1 MSTISRNG
9 IDLAYVERGAGEPA
23 MLFLH
28 GMACVKE
35 HMDPLVDVFESTHR
49 CVAFDLRGHGS
60 SSVPHDAYSTADFM
74 SDIAS
79 IIDELGLDR
88 PVLVGH
94 SFGGSVSLAFAAAH
108 PDRVRALVMLDSGL
122 RSNATVNADLNPF
135 YDALRAATPD
145 DYRKI
150 VEEFCLSRLFDLSVD
165 DPKLARDI
173 SVQMAQVPAHV
184 FLSMATTVTSFD
196 SAATA
201 RSCAV
206 PSLIIQSCQPF
217 VDPAALA
224 TLGDN
229 WYDAKVIGSGHF
241 IQVLVPDQVNPM
253 IDRFLQLVT

>member
-1 MSTISRNG
+1 MPTIRHDG
-9 IDLAYVERGAGEPA
+9 VDLAYTERGTGDPA

-35 HMDPLVDVFESTHR
+35 HMDPLIDVFSATHR
-49 CVAFDLRGHGS
+49 CVAVDLRGHGS
-60 SSVPHDAYSTADFM
+60 SSVPHDAYTTADFM
-74 SDIAS
+74 SDIAAV
-79 IIDELGLDR
+79 IDELGLHR

-122 RSNATVNADLNPF
+122 RSNATVTADLNPF

-145 DYRKI
+145 EYRKI
-150 VEEFCLSRLFDLSVD
+150 VEAFCLSRLFDLSVD
-165 DPKLARDI
+165 DPKLAHDI

-184 FLSMATTVTSFD
+184 FLSMATTVTGFD
-196 SAATA
+196 SASSA
-201 RSCAV
+201 RSCTV
-206 PSLIIQSCQPF
+206 PSMIIQSCQPF
-217 VDPAALA
+217 VDPDALA

-229 WYDAKVIGSGHF
+229 WYDAKVVGSGHF

-253 IDRFLQLVT
+253 IERFLQLVT

>member
-1 MSTISRNG
+1 MPTLSHSG
-9 IDLAYVERGAGEPA
+9 VDLAYVERGAGDPP

-35 HMDPLVDVFESTHR
+35 HMDALVDAFAPNHR

-60 SSVPHDAYSTADFM
+60 SSVPEGAYATTDFM
-74 SDIAS
+74 ADIAAF
-79 IIDELGLDR
+79 IDDLGLDR

-135 YDALRAATPD
+135 YDALRAAD
-145 DYRKI
+145 AEQYRKI

-165 DPKLARDI
+165 DHSIARDI
-173 SVQMAQVPAHV
+173 SAQMATVPAHV
-184 FLSMATTVTSFD
+184 FLSMATTVTGFD
-196 SAATA
+196 SATSA
-201 RSCAV
+201 RSCTV

-224 TLGDN
+224 SLGDN
-229 WYDAKVIGSGHF
+229 WYDSKVVGSGHF
-241 IQVLVPDQVNPM
+241 IQVLVPDQVIPM
-253 IDRFLQLVT
+253 MRRFLDLVV